1 MGARKK
7 ISAEKRKEAL
17 KTMYFAKLQ
26 NVPTSPRKMRL
37 VADMIRGME
46 VNRALGVLKFSSKE
60 ASARVEKL
68 LRSAIA
74 NWEQKN
80 ERKAEDGELFVTK
93 IYVDGGATLK
103 RMRPAPQGR
112 GYRIRKR
119 SNHVTLFVDSKNTND
134 KKSILIV
141 GIGRSQEPFS
151 YLASIKE
158 LIKDKKL
165 KDVLNLQTVDL
176 QAKPTKNILLSCT
189 HYGGFWGKE
198 PIFAKSSFIKYAQMY
213 GDTVLQTGFRVNDE
227 IFDYLYKTYNN
238 KSKSKWATRI
248 QDDIKNYPD
257 NSFDVLS
264 MNNVLG
270 YIEDDDEYYST
281 IKNMPRIVKPNGFI
295 ITDTICENLFQK
307 VGVDKMLTKI
317 SAGIFKKSNN

>member
-1 MGARKK
+1 MFVKNDALFKFNTNNHYNQSFQGSSDRNLLDFASK
-7 ISAEKRKEAL
+7 I
-17 KTMYFAKLQ
+17 
-26 NVPTSPRKMRL
+26 
-37 VADMIRGME
+37 
-46 VNRALGVLKFSSKE
+46 VLKPKLPDVDKFEKITHIKKNILT
-60 ASARVEKL
+60 VE
-68 LRSAIA
+68 
-74 NWEQKN
+74 NYN
-80 ERKAEDGELFVTK
+80 EVTK
-93 IYVDGGATLK
+93 KAHPDFYEISQYNLSLRASSFF
-103 RMRPAPQGR
+103 RR
-112 GYRIRKR
+112 GVVLGETSYFKDIIDVF
-119 SNHVTLFVDSKNTND
+119 STLFNKNTND

-198 PIFAKSSFIKYAQMY
+198 PMFAKSSFIKYAQMY

>member
-1 MGARKK
+1 MFLLNEGIFMFVKNDALFKFNTNNHYNQSFQGSSDSNLLDFMNK
-7 ISAEKRKEAL
+7 IAL
-17 KTMYFAKLQ
+17 KPKLPD
-26 NVPTSPRKMRL
+26 V
-37 VADMIRGME
+37 D
-46 VNRALGVLKFSSKE
+46 KF
-60 ASARVEKL
+60 EKIT
-68 LRSAIA
+68 RIK
-74 NWEQKN
+74 KN
-80 ERKAEDGELFVTK
+80 ILTIENYNEVTK
-93 IYVDGGATLK
+93 KAHPDFYEISQYNLSLRASSFF
-103 RMRPAPQGR
+103 RR
-112 GYRIRKR
+112 GVVLGETSYFKDVIDVF
-119 SNHVTLFVDSKNTND
+119 STLFNKNTND

-198 PIFAKSSFIKYAQMY
+198 PMFAKSSFIKYAQMY

>member
-1 MGARKK
+1 MFLLNEGIFMFVKNDALFKFNTNNHYNQNFQGSSDSYLLDFMSK
-7 ISAEKRKEAL
+7 IAL
-17 KTMYFAKLQ
+17 KPKLPD
-26 NVPTSPRKMRL
+26 V
-37 VADMIRGME
+37 D
-46 VNRALGVLKFSSKE
+46 KFEKIT
-60 ASARVEKL
+60 RIKKNILTVE
-68 LRSAIA
+68 
-74 NWEQKN
+74 NYN
-80 ERKAEDGELFVTK
+80 EVTK
-93 IYVDGGATLK
+93 KAHPDFYEISQYNLSLRASSFF
-103 RMRPAPQGR
+103 RR
-112 GYRIRKR
+112 GVVLGETSYFKDVIDVF
-119 SNHVTLFVDSKNTND
+119 STLFNKNTND

-198 PIFAKSSFIKYAQMY
+198 PMFAKSSFIKYAQMY

>member
-1 MGARKK
+1 MFVKNDALFKFNTNNHYNQSFQGSSDSYLLDFASK
-7 ISAEKRKEAL
+7 IAL
-17 KTMYFAKLQ
+17 KPKLPD
-26 NVPTSPRKMRL
+26 V
-37 VADMIRGME
+37 D
-46 VNRALGVLKFSSKE
+46 KFEKIT
-60 ASARVEKL
+60 RIKKNILTVE
-68 LRSAIA
+68 
-74 NWEQKN
+74 NYN
-80 ERKAEDGELFVTK
+80 EVTK
-93 IYVDGGATLK
+93 KAHPDFYEISQYNLSLRASSFF
-103 RMRPAPQGR
+103 RR
-112 GYRIRKR
+112 GVVLGETSYFKDVIDVF
-119 SNHVTLFVDSKNTND
+119 STLFNKNTND

-198 PIFAKSSFIKYAQMY
+198 PMFAKSSFIKYAQMY

>member
-1 MGARKK
+1 MFLLNEGIFMFVKNDALFKFNTNNHYNQSFQGSSDSYLLDFMNK
-7 ISAEKRKEAL
+7 IAL
-17 KTMYFAKLQ
+17 KPKLPD
-26 NVPTSPRKMRL
+26 V
-37 VADMIRGME
+37 D
-46 VNRALGVLKFSSKE
+46 KFEKIT
-60 ASARVEKL
+60 RIKKNILTVE
-68 LRSAIA
+68 
-74 NWEQKN
+74 NYN
-80 ERKAEDGELFVTK
+80 EVTK
-93 IYVDGGATLK
+93 KAHPDFYEISQYNLSLRASSFF
-103 RMRPAPQGR
+103 RR
-112 GYRIRKR
+112 GVVLGETSYFKDVIDVF
-119 SNHVTLFVDSKNTND
+119 STLFNKNTND

-198 PIFAKSSFIKYAQMY
+198 PMFAKSSFIKYAQMY

-281 IKNMPRIVKPNGFI
+281 IKNMQRFVKPNGFI

>member
-1 MGARKK
+1 MFFLNEGIFMFVKNDALFKFNTNNHYNQSFQAHIDSYLLDFASK
-7 ISAEKRKEAL
+7 I
-17 KTMYFAKLQ
+17 
-26 NVPTSPRKMRL
+26 
-37 VADMIRGME
+37 
-46 VNRALGVLKFSSKE
+46 VLKPKLPDVDKFEKIT
-60 ASARVEKL
+60 RIKKNILTVE
-68 LRSAIA
+68 
-74 NWEQKN
+74 NYN
-80 ERKAEDGELFVTK
+80 EVTK
-93 IYVDGGATLK
+93 KAHPDFYEISQYNLSLRASSFF
-103 RMRPAPQGR
+103 RR
-112 GYRIRKR
+112 GVVLGETSYFKDVIDVF
-119 SNHVTLFVDSKNTND
+119 STLFNKNTND

-198 PIFAKSSFIKYAQMY
+198 PMFAKSSFIKYAQMY

>member
-1 MGARKK
+1 MFFLNEGIFMFVKNDALFKFNTNNHYNQSFQGSSDSNLLDFASK
-7 ISAEKRKEAL
+7 I
-17 KTMYFAKLQ
+17 
-26 NVPTSPRKMRL
+26 
-37 VADMIRGME
+37 
-46 VNRALGVLKFSSKE
+46 VLKPKLPDVDKFEKITHIKKNILT
-60 ASARVEKL
+60 VE
-68 LRSAIA
+68 
-74 NWEQKN
+74 NYN
-80 ERKAEDGELFVTK
+80 EVTK
-93 IYVDGGATLK
+93 KAHPDFYEISQYNLSLRASSFF
-103 RMRPAPQGR
+103 RR
-112 GYRIRKR
+112 GVVLGETSYFKDVIDVF
-119 SNHVTLFVDSKNTND
+119 STLFNKNTND

-317 SAGIFKKSNN
+317 SDGIFKKSNN